1 MYALTIFYIFVSV
14 HYVQLCVQW
23 GNILYFTTEQS
34 QSKVEA
40 KVGSGSLKNPKAEQL
55 QMSRIDHT
63 VNCYIKVVAHFFL
76 KIVCNNTVIH
86 AHPPPHPPPTATRT
100 NSNAAN
106 REIDGVLSRCLNN
119 DHQNVRVKNVLR
131 VSVCVNV
138 EKGRTLD
145 LCS

>member
-86 AHPPPHPPPTATRT
+86 LAGFLHISTSCLCLSLILGEIFLQCFCTHPPPPHLPPPQHAQTATRQ
-100 NSNAAN
+100 
-106 REIDGVLSRCLNN
+106 I
-119 DHQNVRVKNVLR
+119 
-131 VSVCVNV
+131 
-138 EKGRTLD
+138 EKLMVYCQD
-145 LCS
+145 V